1 MLLLFLYQK
10 KPFTKANLK
19 NYENKNEKKT
29 PLKSPNNNKM
39 LKSPLINTA
48 FSPYNYFSRNPKRK
62 IGTVVHNKTNFD
74 KRFFSPH
81 QNIRNKKKNIA
92 IKEMNQNKILIK
104 VHLNL

>member
-1 MLLLFLYQK
+1 
-10 KPFTKANLK
+10 
-19 NYENKNEKKT
+19 
-29 PLKSPNNNKM
+29 M

-62 IGTVVHNKTNFD
+62 IGRAVHNKINFD

-92 IKEMNQNKILIK
+92 IKEMNQNMYKIIHSK
-104 VHLNL
+104 IDFDKSSFNFIDKEININKTFT